1 MKKNEFLFIKLIVVV
16 FMVFCLYFPSSI
28 QAEPL
33 RVGVLDFPPFFVV
46 KNESDV
52 SGILADIIRKTLDKA
67 GVKYVVSGF
76 PPKRLYLNL
85 ADGTTQLFMGIRG
98 VPDYEGHVLYSNIK
112 IEEIEVRLYTLK
124 DKPLLSSLNDLKGK
138 KVITQRGY
146 SYGGMLTFL
155 EDPRNNISVDPTDG
169 HDLLFKKLIRGR
181 ADYLLDYN
189 QPAESV
195 IKRDKITDLKYSIIN
210 KLKVQFIISKK
221 TPDAENLLKK
231 IDAAYLA
238 LKKEGAFKK

>member
-1 MKKNEFLFIKLIVVV
+1 MKKTEFLLIKFFAVVV
-16 FMVFCLYFPSSI
+16 MVLYLIIPSSI

-33 RVGVLDFPPFFVV
+33 RVGVLDFPPFYVV
-46 KNESDV
+46 KSEFEV
-52 SGILADIIRKTLDKA
+52 SGILSDIIRKTLDRA
-67 GVKYVVSGF
+67 GVKYVMSGF

-98 VPDYEGHVLYSNIK
+98 VPEYEGHVLYSNIK
-112 IEEIEVRLYTLK
+112 AEEIEVRLYTLK
-124 DKPLLSSLNDLKGK
+124 DKPLLRSLNDLKGK

-146 SYGGMLTFL
+146 GYGGMVTFL
-155 EDPRNNISVDPTDG
+155 EDPANNITVDPTDG

-195 IKRDKITDLKYSIIN
+195 IKKDKITGLKYSIIK
-210 KLKVQFIISKK
+210 KLKVQFIISKQ

-238 LKKEGAFKK
+238 LKKEGAFK

>member
-1 MKKNEFLFIKLIVVV
+1 MKKTEFLLIKFFAVVV
-16 FMVFCLYFPSSI
+16 MVLYLIFPSSI

-33 RVGVLDFPPFFVV
+33 RVGVLDFPPFYVV
-46 KNESDV
+46 KSEFEV
-52 SGILADIIRKTLDKA
+52 SGILADIIRKTLDRA

-76 PPKRLYLNL
+76 PPKRLYFNL
-85 ADGTTQLFMGIRG
+85 ADGTSQLFMGVRG
-98 VPDYEGHVLYSNIK
+98 VPEYEGHVLYSNIK

-146 SYGGMLTFL
+146 SYGGISTFL
-155 EDPRNNISVDPTDG
+155 EDPANKITVDPTDG

-195 IKRDKITDLKYSIIN
+195 IKKDKITGLKYSIIK

-238 LKKEGAFKK
+238 LKKEGAFK